1 MIFLRALLEFSPFMV
16 PPALVTLTSGTF
28 RGLTANSTDHW
39 LGIPYA
45 QSPVG
50 SLRFKSPV
58 PISRPAEAIQDA
70 LRFSPA
76 CPQPLT
82 TAPVSEDCLYLNVR
96 SKISNWHR

>member
-1 MIFLRALLEFSPFMV
+1 MIFLRALLEYSPFML

-28 RGLTANSTDHW
+28 RGLTVNNTDHW

-45 QSPVG
+45 QPPVG
-50 SLRFKSPV
+50 SLRFKSPA
-58 PISRPAEAIQDA
+58 PISRPAKAIQDA

-82 TAPVSEDCLYLNVR
+82 TAPVSEDCLFLNVR
-96 SKISNWHR
+96 SKIYGWH